1 MNIIIFSKSGA
12 RSRQINSPVQFLL
25 LGFLFLSLLITPL
38 YWGYQLGVH
47 QNSNEM
53 PELNYADIRQQRES
67 QEQLQQAKSEVTALT
82 RHLGQLQAYMT
93 RLDAL
98 GARLVKVAKL
108 DDQEFDFS
116 QVPPLGG
123 PVSDAQIAEYT
134 LSDLGR
140 MAQTLQ
146 VQMQLREEK
155 LSILESVLFERRLR
169 NEILPA
175 GRPIKKGWMSS
186 AYGIR
191 TDPFSGKPQMHKGI
205 DFAGKMGSSIYAVA
219 SGVVSWAGKR
229 HGYGQ
234 LVEIQHGNGYST
246 RYAHGAKV
254 LVQKGDLVSQG
265 QEVAKMGSSGRSTGP
280 HLHFELLKK
289 GRQINPVKFVRSRRK
304 SD

>member
-12 RSRQINSPVQFLL
+12 RSRQINSPVQFFL

-47 QNSNEM
+47 QNSNEI

-98 GARLVKVAKL
+98 GARLVEVAKL
-108 DDQEFDFS
+108 DGQEFDFS

-146 VQMQLREEK
+146 MQMQLREEK
-155 LSILESVLFERRLR
+155 LSILESVLFKRRLR
-169 NEILPA
+169 NETLPA

-254 LVQKGDLVSQG
+254 LVQKGELVSQG
-265 QEVAKMGSSGRSTGP
+265 QEIAKMGSSGRSTGP

-304 SD
+304 SH